1 VLFAATLPVSPGAQP
16 ALEDYARA
24 LAGASAATVIGS
36 AASPATVAGVH
47 LCGAAVPPGGPLR
60 EDLEAFARE
69 LVARADEGLG
79 WS

>member
-1 VLFAATLPVSPGAQP
+1 MPPAAQP

-24 LAGASAATVIGS
+24 LAGAGTAAVLASAAVPE
-36 AASPATVAGVH
+36 AVAGVH
-47 LCGAAVPPGGPLR
+47 LCAAPVSPGEAVR

>member
-1 VLFAATLPVSPGAQP
+1 MPPAAHPV
-16 ALEDYARA
+16 LEDYARA
-24 LAGASAATVIGS
+24 LAGAGAAAVLGS
-36 AASPATVAGVH
+36 AGEPEAVAGIH
-47 LCGAAVPPGGPLR
+47 LCAAAVPPGEAVR

>member
-1 VLFAATLPVSPGAQP
+1 VLFAATLAVPPGAQP

-24 LAGASAATVIGS
+24 LASARAAAVIGS
-36 AASPATVAGVH
+36 TAGPARVAGVH
-47 LCGAAVPPGGPLR
+47 LCGAPVPPAEPVR

>member
-1 VLFAATLPVSPGAQP
+1 
-16 ALEDYARA
+16 
-24 LAGASAATVIGS
+24 
-36 AASPATVAGVH
+36 VH
-47 LCGAAVPPGGPLR
+47 LCGAPAPPGGPLR

>member
-1 VLFAATLPVSPGAQP
+1 MLFGTTLPVPPGAQP

-24 LAGASAATVIGS
+24 LASANVAAVIGS
-36 AASPATVAGVH
+36 GAGPATVAGVH
-47 LCGAAVPPGGPLR
+47 LCGAPVPPGGPLR